1 MTSGFSTISFLSDY
15 GTDDE
20 FVGVVKSVVRSIAPE
35 VTVIDITHGVPA
47 CDVRAGGLAL
57 ARASEYMVPS
67 VVLAV
72 VDPGVGTDR
81 RGVAIEVA
89 DGGAFLVGPDNG
101 LLAPAVGMV
110 GGATAAVILD
120 NPEYQHPQVGV
131 TFAGRDVFA
140 PAAAY
145 LCNGVPLTE
154 LGTSIEPSQL
164 LPGVLPVAE
173 QQDDGSVT
181 AEVLWIDR
189 FGNCQINIDPSDVEG
204 WAQSVQVSG
213 QSVETRN
220 VTQVKTFA
228 EITTGSVGLLA
239 DSYGLLMLAVD
250 RGSAAAE
257 LGLSEGDRLVLASA
271 DNAPSVATAVSLT
284 TKPSADKGSL

>member
-1 MTSGFSTISFLSDY
+1 MTSAFSTISFLSDY

-35 VTVIDITHGVPA
+35 VTVLDITHGVTA

-72 VDPGVGTDR
+72 VDPGVGTNR

-89 DGGAFLVGPDNG
+89 DGAAFLVGPDNG

-110 GGATAAVILD
+110 GGATGAVVLD
-120 NPEYQHPQVGV
+120 NPEYQLPQVGA
-131 TFAGRDVFA
+131 TFDGRDIFA
-140 PAAAY
+140 PAAAH
-145 LCNGVPLTE
+145 LCQGVPLDE
-154 LGTSIEPSQL
+154 LGTRIEPSQL

-173 QQDDGSVT
+173 KQDDGSMT

-189 FGNCQINIDPSDVEG
+189 FGNCQINIDPSDIDG
-204 WAQSVQVSG
+204 WAENVRISG
-213 QSVETRN
+213 QSIETRN
-220 VTQVKTFA
+220 ATQVKTFA

-239 DSYGLLMLAVD
+239 DSYGLLMLAID
-250 RGSAAAE
+250 RGSAATE
-257 LGLSEGDRLVLASA
+257 LGLQEGDRLVLASA
-271 DNAPSVATAVSLT
+271 DSVPNVSTPVSLS
-284 TKPSADKGSL
+284 TKPTADKGSL

>member
-1 MTSGFSTISFLSDY
+1 MSPAFSTISFLSDY

-35 VTVIDITHGVPA
+35 VTVLDITHGVTA

-72 VDPGVGTDR
+72 VDPGVGTNR

-89 DGGAFLVGPDNG
+89 DGAAFLVGPDNG

-110 GGATAAVILD
+110 GGATGAVVLD
-120 NPEYQHPQVGV
+120 NPEYQLPQVGA
-131 TFAGRDVFA
+131 TFDGRDIFA
-140 PAAAY
+140 PAAAH
-145 LCNGVPLTE
+145 LCQGVPLDE
-154 LGTSIEPSQL
+154 LGTRIEPSQL

-173 QQDDGSVT
+173 KQDDGSMT

-189 FGNCQINIDPSDVEG
+189 FGNCQINIDPTDIDG
-204 WAQSVQVSG
+204 WAENVRISG
-213 QSVETRN
+213 QSIETRN
-220 VTQVKTFA
+220 ATQVKTFA

-239 DSYGLLMLAVD
+239 DSYGLLMLAID
-250 RGSAAAE
+250 RGSAATE
-257 LGLSEGDRLVLASA
+257 LGLQEGDRLVLASA
-271 DNAPSVATAVSLT
+271 DSVPNVSTPVSLS
-284 TKPSADKGSL
+284 TKPTADKGSL